1 MRGRYVAG
9 ICSFPQ
15 GLVGIARS
23 VGAETVHSRVG
34 SVETTFTHKTAP
46 WKSMW
51 FSTLENHSTPEY
63 KKVYSDIQSFHTPYY
78 DDDLND

>member
-1 MRGRYVAG
+1 
-9 ICSFPQ
+9 
-15 GLVGIARS
+15 
-23 VGAETVHSRVG
+23 
-34 SVETTFTHKTAP
+34 
-46 WKSMW
+46 MW